1 MLALLAACGNGE
13 QRPPAS
19 QAPPRPS
26 KPSLRLIALTDP
38 SGYLEPCGCQK
49 RPLGGIDKAA
59 ARIAQLGA
67 DGVPA
72 LVVAAGDLF
81 FESEGGHGDAAP
93 GLEKELRFQQD
104 AQAEALADAFAQ
116 LGLVA
121 AVTGAADAAHDPAL
135 PAKLAERG
143 HFALLQPGAPSE
155 RRVVERG
162 GMRVGLFGLTGA
174 AVEDA
179 RAATASA
186 QQQVDALRGEGAT
199 LVVALVAADARTA
212 RRIAGGVKGLDFLVH
227 GGIASA
233 SVTPPEPVGT
243 TTVLRAARNGQGL
256 LVVDLFRA
264 GAGPF
269 ADISAWTRER
279 ELQGLEQ
286 RITELR
292 VRIGQWERDPK
303 ADPKLVAE
311 QRTHLQA
318 LEAQRSSQGASGSA
332 PGSGSGNAFS
342 ARFLELDPDVPSEPR
357 MRALLDGYYARINE
371 HNRSALAAVAPLPVK
386 PGDASYVGSA
396 RCGDC
401 HESEHAWWK
410 EHPHGKAYAT
420 LVERNKQF
428 NLSCVACHVT
438 GYGKPGGAAVVQN
451 AGLVD
456 VGCESCHGPGS
467 LHAKD
472 QDVDAPKNVVR
483 DPAESVCKT
492 CHNTEHSDAFD
503 YDTYRAKL
511 IVPGHGL
518 PETAAP

>member
-1 MLALLAACGNGE
+1 MLAAALQPACGKGE

-26 KPSLRLIALTDP
+26 KPSLRLVALTDP

-49 RPLGGIDKAA
+49 RPLGGIDRAA
-59 ARIAQLGA
+59 SRLAELGA
-67 DGVPA
+67 DGVPS
-72 LVVAAGDLF
+72 LLVAAGDLF
-81 FESEGGHGDAAP
+81 FETGGGHGDPAP

-104 AQAEALADAFAQ
+104 AQAETLADAFAR
-116 LGLVA
+116 LSLVA
-121 AVTGAADAAHDPAL
+121 AVTGAADAAHDGAL
-135 PAKLAERG
+135 AAKLAERG
-143 HFALLQPGAPSE
+143 RFALLQAGAASE
-155 RRVVERG
+155 RRMVERG
-162 GMRVGLFGLTGA
+162 GLRVGLFGLTGA
-174 AVEDA
+174 AVADA

-186 QQQVDALRGEGAT
+186 QRQVDALRGEGAE
-199 LVVALVAADARTA
+199 LVVALVAMDARTA
-212 RRIAGGVKGLDFLVH
+212 RRVAGGVKGLDFLVH
-227 GGIASA
+227 GGLASK
-233 SVTPPEPVGT
+233 SVTPPERVGT
-243 TTVLRAARNGQGL
+243 TTVLRAAHNGHGL

-279 ELQGLEQ
+279 ELQGLER
-286 RITELR
+286 RIAELR
-292 VRIGQWERDPK
+292 ARIGQWERDSE

-311 QRTHLQA
+311 QRANLQA
-318 LEAQRSSQGASGSA
+318 LEAQRSSSGPSGN
-332 PGSGSGNAFS
+332 GSGNTSGNAFS
-342 ARFLELDPDVPSEPR
+342 ARFLELDPNVPAEPA
-357 MRALLDGYYARINE
+357 MRALLDGYYGRINE
-371 HNRSALAAVAPLPVK
+371 HNRTALAAIAPLPVK
-386 PGDASYVGSA
+386 PGEPSYAGSE

-401 HESEHAWWK
+401 HETEHAWWK
-410 EHPHGKAYAT
+410 QHAHGKAYAT

-438 GYGKPGGAAVVQN
+438 GYGQPGGAAVVQN

-483 DPAESVCKT
+483 DTPEAVCT
-492 CHNTEHSDAFD
+492 SCHNAEHSDAFD
-503 YDTYRAKL
+503 YATYKAKL

-518 PETAAP
+518 AP